1 MRRVRGARGEGCGLR
16 GQGAAGAA
24 QASSLSRGRT
34 GGRAARGVPGSS
46 ETAIS
51 ETARPCERMR
61 SDERAERPQSVTSDL
76 QPGDVLETSST
87 ALQSITGQSDS
98 TSSTC
103 SGSTGGEAVRG
114 AETVHG
120 GQLWQARQWVKACW
134 LNETTGSK
142 WSTRICDL
150 LIKDNETRMNA
161 EFKRVRQN
169 TTQKKRRA
177 REREEAPDDHQAHL
191 DERRG
196 GPRQYKRVRT
206 RPSFPI
212 PHYLSLI
219 ALSHCTS
226 LPHSAPRRTPT
237 PRSRPRPHPSRSG
250 APSTMINWSISSSAE
265 CFRKPLLI

>member
-1 MRRVRGARGEGCGLR
+1 MR

-114 AETVHG
+114 AETV
-120 GQLWQARQWVKACW
+120 
-134 LNETTGSK
+134 
-142 WSTRICDL
+142 
-150 LIKDNETRMNA
+150 
-161 EFKRVRQN
+161 
-169 TTQKKRRA
+169 
-177 REREEAPDDHQAHL
+177 
-191 DERRG
+191 RRG
-196 GPRQYKRVRT
+196 GDGGWVERWMEEGGKGREARGEGRTQGLGPR
-206 RPSFPI
+206 
-212 PHYLSLI
+212 
-219 ALSHCTS
+219 AE
-226 LPHSAPRRTPT
+226 RRRGGGEMKGREGGACLQQVLE
-237 PRSRPRPHPSRSG
+237 RSRLELHDGLVAGIEGGRRAGGRVLVLADALELVEAVVAKLGGAEEEAALEDAQRRADGRRVEVAHLNGEEDRGGSREVG
-250 APSTMINWSISSSAE
+250 RAQAV
-265 CFRKPLLI
+265 

>member
-1 MRRVRGARGEGCGLR
+1 MRDGVRRVRGARGEGCGLR

-114 AETVHG
+114 G
-120 GQLWQARQWVKACW
+120 GDGATGRRRGVGGEMDGGRGQGARSEGRGAHAGPGPQRGDDGRGGEGKTEGGACLQLALVAVGRP
-134 LNETTGSK
+134 
-142 WSTRICDL
+142 RP
-150 LIKDNETRMNA
+150 R
-161 EFKRVRQN
+161 
-169 TTQKKRRA
+169 
-177 REREEAPDDHQAHL
+177 REREHAVAAADRD
-191 DERRG
+191 
-196 GPRQYKRVRT
+196 
-206 RPSFPI
+206 
-212 PHYLSLI
+212 
-219 ALSHCTS
+219 
-226 LPHSAPRRTPT
+226 
-237 PRSRPRPHPSRSG
+237 
-250 APSTMINWSISSSAE
+250 AE
-265 CFRKPLLI
+265 